1 LDHVIVFDE
10 ATIVVGICHVTGH
23 GGIAGV
29 ASVEIRSPFVAKFQ
43 AASGA
48 SVRILPIPC
57 AILVLT

>member
-1 LDHVIVFDE
+1 MRQ
-10 ATIVVGICHVTGH
+10 TIVVGICHVTGH

-48 SVRILPIPC
+48 SVRILPMPC